1 MFNEYML
8 ALEVVTLSPKKSYDC
23 VIFLLQL
30 GNGER
35 ENSYRITPVN
45 VAGLTGVSSIALG
58 QVRFFV
64 TV

>member
-30 GNGER
+30 GNGQTGGY
-35 ENSYRITPVN
+35 STTPVN